1 MVALIYTII
10 NSEVQREILRSLE
23 RCLMRH
29 FSSWQQPNFLRTYI
43 NKLDDER
50 LYSVGYHA
58 RPSTAVQYRP
68 THPSILIQH
77 YRCTNRGRYSVS
89 TQSQGDSICATN
101 AV

>member
-43 NKLDDER
+43 HKLDDER
-50 LYSVGYHA
+50 LYSVGIKQGH
-58 RPSTAVQYRP
+58 RQLCNIVQHIRRFLYNIIVVR
-68 THPSILIQH
+68 IEVDI
-77 YRCTNRGRYSVS
+77 V
-89 TQSQGDSICATN
+89 
-101 AV
+101 